1 MDTFCGILDA
11 RKYQATRG
19 GGKMKEHQDSDYS
32 FLQEKIKERP
42 INRKKLIRTS
52 LNTATFAVVFG
63 LVACVTFILLEPV
76 IGDWLNPQKDE
87 GVGIVTL
94 PAEEEEMLPEDMVQ
108 DETELNQSANISN
121 AVSTVELQL
130 SDYEDMYDKLY
141 DVAKEAGRGMVT
153 VTAMSSN
160 VDWFNNTLESENE
173 TTGFILADNGKE
185 ILILADYRFVSKATE
200 IMITFTDE
208 SQASAV
214 IKKYDRNTGL
224 AVLAVDMSLLS
235 LNTKEAIKYMSLG
248 SSNSGNKTGDLV
260 IAVGSPLGYV
270 ESLCYGNITSLGNE
284 VNTIDMNYKLITT
297 DIYGSSNASGAI
309 LNTKG
314 QIIGIIN
321 QNYNSADLE
330 NQISAIGISE
340 LRKVM
345 ESMSNGSDITYLGLY
360 VTNVTAAAQSQ
371 LSVPQGAYITD
382 IRLSSPAMLVGMQK
396 GDVVTAIDDAVIT
409 NVSEYVSELR
419 THTPGEEVTITIQRM
434 SVDGYREIDVK
445 VTLGVLE

>member
-1 MDTFCGILDA
+1 
-11 RKYQATRG
+11 
-19 GGKMKEHQDSDYS
+19 MKEHQDSDYS

-52 LNTATFAVVFG
+52 INTATFAVVFG

-76 IGDWLNPQKDE
+76 IGNWLNPQKED
-87 GVGIVTL
+87 GVEIVTL

-108 DETELNQSANISN
+108 DEEELIQNENISN

-141 DVAKEAGRGMVT
+141 EVVDEAERGMVT

-200 IMITFTDE
+200 ILITFKDK
-208 SQASAV
+208 SQATAV
-214 IKKYDRNTGL
+214 VKKYDRNTGL
-224 AVLAVDMSLLS
+224 AILAVDMSLLS
-235 LNTKEAIKYMSLG
+235 LETKEIIKYMSLG
-248 SSNSGNKTGDLV
+248 SSNSGNKVGDLV

-270 ESLCYGNITSLGNE
+270 DSLCYGNITSLGNE

-321 QNYNSADLE
+321 QNYNSSDLE
-330 NQISAIGISE
+330 NQISAIGVSE

-345 ESMSNGSDITYLGLY
+345 ESMSNGNNIVYLGLY
-360 VTNVTAAAQSQ
+360 VTDVTDVAQNQ
-371 LSVPQGAYITD
+371 LSIPEGAYITD
-382 IRLSSPAMLVGMQK
+382 IRLSSPAMLVGIQK
-396 GDVVTAIDDAVIT
+396 GDVVTAIEDAVVT
-409 NVSEYVSELR
+409 NVAEYISELR
-419 THTPGEEVTITIQRM
+419 THAPGEEVTITIQRM

-445 VTLGVLE
+445 VTLGLLE

>member
-1 MDTFCGILDA
+1 
-11 RKYQATRG
+11 
-19 GGKMKEHQDSDYS
+19 MKEHQDSDYS

>member
-1 MDTFCGILDA
+1 
-11 RKYQATRG
+11 
-19 GGKMKEHQDSDYS
+19 MKEHQDSDYS

-52 LNTATFAVVFG
+52 INTATFAVVFG

-76 IGDWLNPQKDE
+76 IGNWLNPQKEE

-108 DETELNQSANISN
+108 DENELNQNENISN

-130 SDYEDMYDKLY
+130 SDYEAMYDKLY

-173 TTGFILADNGKE
+173 TTGFIVADNGRE

-200 IMITFTDE
+200 IMVTFTDKT
-208 SQASAV
+208 QASATV
-214 IKKYDRNTGL
+214 KKYDRNTGL
-224 AVLAVDMSLLS
+224 AILAVDMSLLS
-235 LNTKEAIKYMSLG
+235 LDTKEAIKYMSLG
-248 SSNSGNKTGDLV
+248 SSNSGNNVGDLV
-260 IAVGSPLGYV
+260 IAVGSPLGHV
-270 ESLCYGNITSLGNE
+270 NSLCYGNITSLGNE
-284 VNTIDMNYKLITT
+284 INTIDINYKLMTT

-314 QIIGIIN
+314 QIIGMIN
-321 QNYNSADLE
+321 QNYNSTDLE

-345 ESMSNGSDITYLGLY
+345 ESMSNGNDITYLGLY
-360 VTNVTAAAQSQ
+360 VTDVTDVAQTQ
-371 LSVPQGAYITD
+371 LSIPEGAYVTD
-382 IRLSSPAMLVGMQK
+382 IRLNSPAMLVGIQK
-396 GDVVTAIDDAVIT
+396 GDVVTAIDDAVVT
-409 NVSEYVSELR
+409 NVTEYVSELR
-419 THTPGEEVTITIQRM
+419 AHASGEEITVTIQRM

>member
-1 MDTFCGILDA
+1 ML
-11 RKYQATRG
+11 RKVKR
-19 GGKMKEHQDSDYS
+19 MKEHQDSDYS

-76 IGDWLNPQKDE
+76 IGNWLNPQKED
-87 GVGIVTL
+87 GVEIVTL

-108 DETELNQSANISN
+108 DENELNQGENISS
-121 AVSTVELQL
+121 AVTTVDLQL

-173 TTGFILADNGKE
+173 TTGFILTDNGKE
-185 ILILADYRFVSKATE
+185 ILILADYRYVSKATE
-200 IMITFTDE
+200 IMITFADQTK
-208 SQASAV
+208 APAV
-214 IKKYDRNTGL
+214 VKKYDRNTGL

-235 LNTKEAIKYMSLG
+235 LDTKEAIKYMNLG
-248 SSNSGNKTGDLV
+248 SSNSGNKVGDLV

-270 ESLCYGNITSLGNE
+270 DSLCYGNITSLGNE
-284 VNTIDMNYKLITT
+284 INTIDMNYKLITT

-345 ESMSNGSDITYLGLY
+345 ESMSNANDIVYLGLY
-360 VTNVTAAAQSQ
+360 VTDVTETAQSQ
-371 LSVPQGAYITD
+371 LSVPKGAYVTD

-409 NVSEYVSELR
+409 NVAEYMNELR
-419 THTPGEEVTITIQRM
+419 THAPGDEVTITIQRM

-445 VTLGVLE
+445 VTLGTLE

>member
-1 MDTFCGILDA
+1 
-11 RKYQATRG
+11 
-19 GGKMKEHQDSDYS
+19 MKEHQDSDYS

-52 LNTATFAVVFG
+52 LNTAIFAVVFG

-76 IGDWLNPQKDE
+76 IGNWLSPQKEDGPE
-87 GVGIVTL
+87 IVTL
-94 PAEEEEMLPEDMVQ
+94 PAEKEEMLPEDMVQ
-108 DETELNQSANISN
+108 DENELNQNANISS

-141 DVAKEAGRGMVT
+141 DVAQEAGRGMVT

-173 TTGFILADNGKE
+173 TTGFIVADNGRE

-200 IMITFTDE
+200 IMVTFTDQT
-208 SQASAV
+208 QALAIV
-214 IKKYDRNTGL
+214 KKYDRNTGL
-224 AVLAVDMSLLS
+224 AILAVDMSLLS
-235 LNTKEAIKYMSLG
+235 LDTKEAVKYMSLG
-248 SSNSGNKTGDLV
+248 SSNSGNKVGDLV

-270 ESLCYGNITSLGNE
+270 DSLCYGNITSLGNE

-314 QIIGIIN
+314 QIIGMIN
-321 QNYNSADLE
+321 QNYNSSDLE

-345 ESMSNGSDITYLGLY
+345 ESMSNGNDIAYLGLY
-360 VTNVTAAAQSQ
+360 VTDVTDVAQTQ
-371 LSVPQGAYITD
+371 LAIPEGAYVTD

-409 NVSEYVSELR
+409 NVAEYVSELR
-419 THTPGEEVTITIQRM
+419 NHAPGEEVTVTIQRM

>member
-1 MDTFCGILDA
+1 
-11 RKYQATRG
+11 
-19 GGKMKEHQDSDYS
+19 MKEHQDSDYS
-32 FLQEKIKERP
+32 FLQEQIKERP

-52 LNTATFAVVFG
+52 INTATFAVVFG

-76 IGDWLNPQKDE
+76 IGGWISPGKEE
-87 GVGIVTL
+87 GKEIVTL
-94 PAEEEEMLPEDMVQ
+94 PAEEQEMLPEDMVQ
-108 DETELNQSANISN
+108 DEDDLNQDENISN

-130 SDYEDMYDKLY
+130 KDYEAMYSKLY
-141 DVAKEAGRGMVT
+141 DVAKEAERGMVT

-160 VDWFNNTLESENE
+160 VDWYNNTLQSENQ

-200 IMITFTDE
+200 IRITFVDDT
-208 SQASAV
+208 QATATV
-214 IKKYDRNTGL
+214 KKYDRNTGL

-235 LNTKEAIKYMSLG
+235 LDTKDKIKYMNLG
-248 SSNSGNKTGDLV
+248 SSNSGNKVGDLV

-270 ESLCYGNITSLGNE
+270 DSLCYGNITSMGNE
-284 VNTIDMNYKLITT
+284 INTIDMNYKLITT

-309 LNTKG
+309 LNTRG

-321 QNYNSADLE
+321 QNYNSPDLE

-345 ESMSNGSDITYLGLY
+345 ETMSNDKDIVHLGLY
-360 VTNVTAAAQSQ
+360 VTNVTEMAQTQ
-371 LSVPQGAYITD
+371 LSVPEGAYVTD

-409 NVSEYVSELR
+409 NVTEYMNELR
-419 THTPGEEVTITIQRM
+419 NHEPGDEVTITLQRM

-445 VTLGVLE
+445 VTLGTLE

>member
-1 MDTFCGILDA
+1 
-11 RKYQATRG
+11 
-19 GGKMKEHQDSDYS
+19 MKEHQDSDYS

-52 LNTATFAVVFG
+52 INTATFAVVFG

-76 IGDWLNPQKDE
+76 IGGWISPRRDE
-87 GVGIVTL
+87 GTEIVTL
-94 PAEEEEMLPEDMVQ
+94 PAEKEEMLPEDMVQ
-108 DETELNQSANISN
+108 DEDDLNQDENISS

-130 SDYEDMYDKLY
+130 KDYEDMYAKLY
-141 DVAKEAGRGMVT
+141 EVAQEAEQGMVV

-160 VDWFNNTLESENE
+160 VDWYNNTLQSENQ

-200 IMITFTDE
+200 IRVTFVDE
-208 SQASAV
+208 TQATATV
-214 IKKYDRNTGL
+214 KKYDRNTGL

-235 LNTKEAIKYMSLG
+235 LDTKDKIKYMNLG
-248 SSNSGNKTGDLV
+248 SSNSGNRVGDLV
-260 IAVGSPLGYV
+260 IAVGRPLGYV
-270 ESLCYGNITSLGNE
+270 DSLCYGNITSLGNE
-284 VNTIDMNYKLITT
+284 INTIDMNYKLITT

-321 QNYNSADLE
+321 QNYNSPDLE

-345 ESMSNGSDITYLGLY
+345 ETMSNDKDIVYLGLY
-360 VTNVTAAAQSQ
+360 VTNVTEMAQTQ
-371 LSVPQGAYITD
+371 LSVPEGAYVTD

-409 NVSEYVSELR
+409 NVAEYINELR
-419 THTPGEEVTITIQRM
+419 NHEPGEEVTITLQRM

-445 VTLGVLE
+445 VTLGTLE

>member
-1 MDTFCGILDA
+1 
-11 RKYQATRG
+11 
-19 GGKMKEHQDSDYS
+19 MKEHQDSDYS

-76 IGDWLNPQKDE
+76 IGDWLSPQKED
-87 GVGIVTL
+87 GVGVVTL
-94 PAEEEEMLPEDMVQ
+94 PAEEEEMRPEDMVQ
-108 DETELNQSANISN
+108 DEEELNQSENISS
-121 AVSTVELQL
+121 AVTTVELQI
-130 SDYEDMYDKLY
+130 SDYEEMYDKLY
-141 DVAKEAGRGMVT
+141 DVAQETARGMVT

-173 TTGFILADNGKE
+173 TAGFILADNGKE
-185 ILILADYRFVSKATE
+185 LLILADQRFMAKATE
-200 IMITFTDE
+200 IMITFVDGM
-208 SQASAV
+208 QAPAT

-224 AVLAVDMSLLS
+224 VVLAVDMSLIS
-235 LNTKEAIKYMSLG
+235 LETKESIQYVSLG
-248 SSNSGNKTGDLV
+248 SSNSGNNVGDLV

-270 ESLCYGNITSLGNE
+270 DSLCYGNITSLGNE
-284 VNTIDMNYKLITT
+284 ISTIDMNYKLITT
-297 DIYGSSNASGAI
+297 DIYGSSNASGAL

-314 QIIGIIN
+314 QLIGIIN

-345 ESMSNGSDITYLGLY
+345 ESLSNANDLVYLGLY
-360 VTNVTAAAQSQ
+360 VTNVTEAAQSR
-371 LSVPQGAYITD
+371 LSVPEGAYITD
-382 IRLSSPAMLVGMQK
+382 IRLNSPAMLVGMQK
-396 GDVVTAIDDAVIT
+396 GDVVTAIEDAVIT
-409 NVSEYVSELR
+409 NVSEYINELR
-419 THTPGEEVTITIQRM
+419 EHAPGEEVTVTIQRM

-445 VTLGVLE
+445 VTLGMLE

>member
-1 MDTFCGILDA
+1 
-11 RKYQATRG
+11 
-19 GGKMKEHQDSDYS
+19 MKEHQDSDYS

-360 VTNVTAAAQSQ
+360 VTNVT
-371 LSVPQGAYITD
+371 
-382 IRLSSPAMLVGMQK
+382 
-396 GDVVTAIDDAVIT
+396 
-409 NVSEYVSELR
+409 
-419 THTPGEEVTITIQRM
+419 
-434 SVDGYREIDVK
+434 
-445 VTLGVLE
+445 VTLGEMLSIFHH

>member
-1 MDTFCGILDA
+1 
-11 RKYQATRG
+11 
-19 GGKMKEHQDSDYS
+19 MKEHQDSDYS

-76 IGDWLNPQKDE
+76 IGNWLNPQKDE
-87 GVGIVTL
+87 GVEIVTL

-108 DETELNQSANISN
+108 DEEELNHGENISN

-130 SDYEDMYDKLY
+130 SDYEELYDKLY
-141 DVAKEAGRGMVT
+141 DVAKDAERGMVT

-160 VDWFNNTLESENE
+160 VDWFNNTLESQNQ
-173 TTGFILADNGKE
+173 TKGFILADNGKE
-185 ILILADYRFVSKATE
+185 ILILVDYRYVSKATE
-200 IMITFTDE
+200 ILITFSDKT
-208 SQASAV
+208 QVAATV
-214 IKKYDRNTGL
+214 KKYDRNTGL

-235 LNTKEAIKYMSLG
+235 LETKETIKYMSLG
-248 SSNSGNKTGDLV
+248 SSNSGNKVGDLV

-270 ESLCYGNITSLGNE
+270 DSLCYGNITSLGNE
-284 VNTIDMNYKLITT
+284 ISTIDMNYKLITT
-297 DIYGSSNASGAI
+297 DIYGSSNAGGAL

-321 QNYNSADLE
+321 QSYNSSDLE
-330 NQISAIGISE
+330 NQISAIGVSE

-345 ESMSNGSDITYLGLY
+345 ESMSNGNDIVYLGLY
-360 VTNVTAAAQSQ
+360 VTNVTDAAQTQ
-371 LSVPQGAYITD
+371 LSVPKGAYVTD
-382 IRLSSPAMLVGMQK
+382 IRLSSPAMLVGIQK
-396 GDVVTAIDDAVIT
+396 GDVVTAVEDAIVT
-409 NVSEYVSELR
+409 NVSEYINELR
-419 THTPGEEVTITIQRM
+419 EHAPGEEITITIQRM

-445 VTLGVLE
+445 VTLGALE

>member
-1 MDTFCGILDA
+1 
-11 RKYQATRG
+11 
-19 GGKMKEHQDSDYS
+19 MKEHQDSDYS

-52 LNTATFAVVFG
+52 LNTAIFAVVFG

-76 IGDWLNPQKDE
+76 IGNWLSPQKEDGPE
-87 GVGIVTL
+87 IVTL
-94 PAEEEEMLPEDMVQ
+94 PAEKEEMLPEDMVQ
-108 DETELNQSANISN
+108 DENELNQNANISS

-141 DVAKEAGRGMVT
+141 DVAQEAGRGMVT

-173 TTGFILADNGKE
+173 TTGFIVADNGRE

-200 IMITFTDE
+200 IMVTFTDQT
-208 SQASAV
+208 QALAIV
-214 IKKYDRNTGL
+214 KKYDRNTGL
-224 AVLAVDMSLLS
+224 AILAVDMSLLS
-235 LNTKEAIKYMSLG
+235 LDTKEAVKYMSLG
-248 SSNSGNKTGDLV
+248 SSNSGNKVGDLV

-270 ESLCYGNITSLGNE
+270 DSLCYGNITSLGNE

-314 QIIGIIN
+314 QIIGMIN
-321 QNYNSADLE
+321 QNYNSSDLE

-345 ESMSNGSDITYLGLY
+345 ESMSNGNDITYLGLY
-360 VTNVTAAAQSQ
+360 VTDVTDVAQTQ
-371 LSVPQGAYITD
+371 LAIPEGAYVTD

-409 NVSEYVSELR
+409 NVAEYVSELR
-419 THTPGEEVTITIQRM
+419 NHAPGEEVTVTIQRM

>member
-1 MDTFCGILDA
+1 
-11 RKYQATRG
+11 
-19 GGKMKEHQDSDYS
+19 MKEHQDSDYS

-52 LNTATFAVVFG
+52 INTATFAVVFG

-76 IGDWLNPQKDE
+76 IGNWLNPQKED

-94 PAEEEEMLPEDMVQ
+94 PAEKEEMLPEDMVQ
-108 DETELNQSANISN
+108 DENELNQNENISN

-130 SDYEDMYDKLY
+130 SDYEDMYAKLY
-141 DVAKEAGRGMVT
+141 EVAKEAGRGMVT

-160 VDWFNNTLESENE
+160 VDWYNNTLQSENQ

-185 ILILADYRFVSKATE
+185 ILILADYRFVSKASE
-200 IMITFTDE
+200 IRITFVDKTK
-208 SQASAV
+208 AAAV
-214 IKKYDRNTGL
+214 VKKYDRNTGL

-235 LNTKEAIKYMSLG
+235 LETKEKIKYMNLG
-248 SSNSGNKTGDLV
+248 SSNSGNRAGDLV
-260 IAVGSPLGYV
+260 IAVGCPLGYV
-270 ESLCYGNITSLGNE
+270 DSLCYGNITSIGNE
-284 VNTIDMNYKLITT
+284 VGTIDMNYKLITT

-321 QNYNSADLE
+321 QNYNSSDLE

-345 ESMSNGSDITYLGLY
+345 ESMSNGKDITYLGLY
-360 VTNVTAAAQSQ
+360 VTNVTDEAQTQ
-371 LSVPQGAYITD
+371 LSVPEGAYVTD
-382 IRLSSPAMLVGMQK
+382 IRLSSPAMMVGIQK
-396 GDVVTAIDDAVIT
+396 GDIVTAIEDAVVA
-409 NVSEYVSELR
+409 NVSEYVTELR
-419 THTPGEEVTITIQRM
+419 GHAPGEEVTITIQRM

-445 VTLGVLE
+445 VTLGTLE